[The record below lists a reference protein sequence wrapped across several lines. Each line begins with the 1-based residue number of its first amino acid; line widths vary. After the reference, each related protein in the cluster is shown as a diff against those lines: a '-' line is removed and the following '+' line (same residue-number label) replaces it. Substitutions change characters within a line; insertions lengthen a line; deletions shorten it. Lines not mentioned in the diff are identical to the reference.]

1 MLGLTQKTLVVEG
14 KSSGSY
20 TVILDVSP
28 SSVDHGE
35 KSNKPEGDDY
45 IRKGSDGKTKIE
57 AFVASGRKDT
67 YTVPGD
73 AKIQSVDG
81 SVSTKLKDSV
91 VTPLGYI
98 LGILGIL
105 VGGGGTFALLF
116 NGEGG

>member
-20 TVILDVSP
+20 TVILDVNP
-28 SSVDHGE
+28 SFVGHGE

-45 IRKGSDGKTKIE
+45 IRESADGKTKIE

-73 AKIQSVDG
+73 AKIQNVSG
-81 SVSTKLKDSV
+81 SVSTELKDSV

-98 LGILGIL
+98 LGVLGVL
-105 VGGGGTFALLF
+105 LGGGGTIAILSG
-116 NGEGG
+116 GEGG